1 MKQIKINSCKNCPW
15 HSFLFTNTCKHP
27 QASGMLIEDVNQ
39 INSGCP
45 LEDLQKNEAGT

>member
-1 MKQIKINSCKNCPW
+1 MKQIKINNCKSCPL

-27 QASGMLIEDVNQ
+27 QTNGMLIEDVNK

-45 LEDLQKNEAGT
+45 LENWKEE